1 MYEKIVVLLDGSDLA
16 EQVLP
21 HVTEI
26 AAGRGGEV
34 HLLSVTPVIAP
45 VLAAGVEVQP
55 LTLAADFLAL
65 EVTEQERIARDLRVY
80 LQGVAERLSPA
91 VGAVQTAVRSGQPA
105 EEILHY
111 AKEVQADLIALC
123 THGRS
128 GLSRWVFG
136 SVADKVLRGAT
147 CPVLLVRVRAAV
159 EPGSVRHQRIL
170 VPLDGSALAEAAL
183 PHVRALIRPGQ
194 TQVYLVSVLTTGLG
208 DRTVA
213 LLTTSPP
220 GLRLSTTALSRA
232 QVELQSYLRGVAAR
246 LREAGAT
253 TQIEVREGNPAEEIL
268 ACAQEIQAGLIVMNA
283 HGLSGMSRWVYG
295 SVADRVLRGA
305 SCPVLLVR

>member
-1 MYEKIVVLLDGSDLA
+1 MYEKVVVLLDGSDLA

-26 AAGRGGEV
+26 VAGRGGEI

-65 EVTEQERIARDLRVY
+65 EVKEQERISRDLQTY
-80 LQGVAERLSPA
+80 LQGVAQRLSPT
-91 VGAVQTAVRSGQPA
+91 VGAVQTVVRSGQPA

-111 AKEVQADLIALC
+111 AKEVHADLIALC

-147 CPVLLVRVRAAV
+147 VPVLLVRVRATV
-159 EPGSVRHQRIL
+159 EPGPVSHQRIL

-194 TQVYLVSVLTTGLG
+194 TQVCLVSVLTTGLG

-246 LREAGAT
+246 LREAGAA